1 MHINDLKKKKK
12 SPNFGPRDSLATE
25 KQSNLQRMFKKGI
38 IQKQMAA
45 VKRRL
50 QIRQRTRVKWIQSK
64 ASVLLLTPGSGCELE
79 TPDQPFELIVPRSFA
94 FCYRQEPSQQP
105 GMQVGWPR
113 TGAEKTPRVSH
124 TPELGK
130 EEGVFGRSALLARPR
145 QRATLRELSRAFA
158 ITRGGTK

>member
-1 MHINDLKKKKK
+1 
-12 SPNFGPRDSLATE
+12 
-25 KQSNLQRMFKKGI
+25 MFKKGI

-45 VKRRL
+45 VKNEAPNKAAH
-50 QIRQRTRVKWIQSK
+50 QSKWIQSK
-64 ASVLLLTPGSGCELE
+64 VSVLLLTPGSGCELE

-105 GMQVGWPR
+105 GMQVGWPG

-130 EEGVFGRSALLARPR
+130 EEGVFGRSALLARAR
-145 QRATLRELSRAFA
+145 QRATLRGLSRAFA
-158 ITRGGTK
+158 ITHGGTK